1 MTFRNTGGPPPPEDP
16 DDSFTEQAAGH
27 PAQAMF
33 NDAMNHLNK
42 ESYDEAIAVL
52 SNIANQYPDYEP
64 SLVQYGLGVAYDAKG
79 QFEWAVSYMEA
90 AVQANVQNFEAHIHL
105 GNIYAKMGRHPD
117 AIAEFTF
124 VIENN
129 PEHELVP
136 GLKAQ
141 VEELQ
146 DFSGD
151 SARSRL
157 IEEVEA
163 FRHIVKNQFKI
174 DLPYNM
180 KGMELLNMIMD
191 TGWNDNILAGSFIGE
206 IVVRTYGGQWVM
218 QMPRETS
225 YIEGLANI
233 QVNPFELAA
242 YKAEKGKAFN
252 LVNHF
257 KSLKEQYGF

>member
-1 MTFRNTGGPPPPEDP
+1 MTFRNTGGPPPPEGP
-16 DDSFTEQAAGH
+16 DDTFTEQAAGH

-33 NDAMNHLNK
+33 NEAMNHLNIEK
-42 ESYDEAIAVL
+42 YDDAISVL
-52 SNIANQYPDYEP
+52 NNIAHQYPDFEP

-105 GNIYAKMGRHPD
+105 GNIYAKIGRHPD

-141 VEELQ
+141 VDELQ
-146 DFSGD
+146 NFSSD
-151 SARSRL
+151 
-157 IEEVEA
+157 
-163 FRHIVKNQFKI
+163 RHLVKTQFKI
-174 DLPYNM
+174 QLPYDM
-180 KGMELLNMIMD
+180 RGMELLNMIMD

-206 IVVRTYGGQWVM
+206 IVVRTFGGQWVM

-233 QVNPFELAA
+233 QINPFELAA

-252 LVNHF
+252 LVTHF
-257 KSLKEQYGF
+257 NSLKEQYGF